1 MLGGVPLPLPDVPA
15 RIVAAPMAGGPSTV
29 ALAAAVSGAGG
40 LGFLAA
46 GYRTADAVAEEV
58 ARLRAASAAPFGV
71 NVFSPVPAVPAEAAR
86 VPAYARLLEPR
97 AAALGARLGDPVH
110 TDDDHA
116 AKVEVLAALRPAV
129 VSFVFGVPP
138 ARSVEVLHA
147 AGVPVWLTVTSP
159 EDAVAAAAAGADA
172 LVVQGWEA
180 GGHRGGGSDAEPG
193 ELGLLPLLALVR
205 RVTDLPLVA
214 AGGLADGRGVAAV
227 LAAGAS
233 LAQLGTAFLR
243 TAEAGT
249 APVHADALAADRPTT
264 VTRVFTGRRARALA
278 NRATAE
284 LPADAPAAY
293 PEVHAL
299 TAPLRAAARAAGD
312 AGELHLWAGQ
322 AHALAEAVPAGTL
335 VRRLAAEAR
344 EALRT
349 AWDQGSEQP
358 AQGVGQRRG
367 GPAGQP

>member
-1 MLGGVPLPLPDVPA
+1 MPLPPPPVPS
-15 RIVAAPMAGGPSTV
+15 RVVAAPMAGGPSTV
-29 ALAAAVSGAGG
+29 ALAAAVGDAGG

-46 GYRTADAVAEEV
+46 GYRTAAAVADEV
-58 ARLRAASAAPFGV
+58 ARLRAVSAAPFGV
-71 NVFSPVPAVPAEAAR
+71 NVFSPVPADPVEAAR
-86 VPAYARLLEPR
+86 VPAYAGLLAPR
-97 AAALGARLGDPVH
+97 AAALGAALGQPVH
-110 TDDDHA
+110 TDDEHD
-116 AKVEVLAALRPAV
+116 AKVAVLAALRPAV

-138 ARSVEVLHA
+138 ARSVEALHA
-147 AGVPVWLTVTSP
+147 AAVPVWLTVTSP
-159 EDAVAAAAAGADA
+159 EDAVAATAAGADA

-205 RVTDLPLVA
+205 RETALPLVA

-227 LAAGAS
+227 LAAGAA

-243 TAEAGT
+243 TPEAGT
-249 APVHADALAADRPTT
+249 APAHAAALTGDRPTT
-264 VTRVFTGRRARALA
+264 VTRVFTGRRARALV

-299 TAPLRAAARAAGD
+299 TQPLRAAARAAGD
-312 AGELHLWAGQ
+312 AEQLHLWAGQ
-322 AHALAEAVPAGTL
+322 AHRLAGEVPAGEL

-344 EALRT
+344 AALDAARF
-349 AWDQGSEQP
+349 
-358 AQGVGQRRG
+358 
-367 GPAGQP
+367 